1 MSSETLNPAPPTEP
15 ATKLVGYLAGFD
27 DVTSLLAAAEKV
39 CEAGYKNW
47 DCHTPFPVHGLNDAM
62 GLRATRLPYFVSA
75 CGVIGLSLALLM
87 QWWMNAIDYPFLISG
102 KPLFSLPA
110 NIPIIF
116 ELTVLLSAFGV
127 FFGMLAFNRLPRYH
141 HPVFSSERFRAA
153 TSDKFFISIESS
165 DPKFK
170 EQGTLAL
177 LDSLGGYGVERLED
191 EE

>member
-1 MSSETLNPAPPTEP
+1 MNHDTLNPSSTPEP
-15 ATKLVGYLAGFD
+15 VINLAGYLAGFD
-27 DVTSLLAAAEKV
+27 DVASLLEAAEKV
-39 CEAGYKNW
+39 RDAGFSHW

-75 CGVIGLSLALLM
+75 CGVAGLSLALLM

-127 FFGMLAFNRLPRYH
+127 FFGMLGFNRLPRYH
-141 HPVFSSERFRAA
+141 HPVFSSETFKAA
-153 TSDKFFISIESS
+153 TSDKFFISIESG
-165 DPKFK
+165 DPKFD
-170 EQGTLAL
+170 EQKTLAL
-177 LDSLGGYGVERLED
+177 LESLGGFGVERLED

>member
-1 MSSETLNPAPPTEP
+1 MNPDTLNPTSTAEP
-15 ATKLVGYLAGFD
+15 VINLAGYLAGFD
-27 DVTSLLAAAEKV
+27 DVASLLEAAEKV
-39 CEAGYKNW
+39 RDAGFSHW

-75 CGVIGLSLALLM
+75 CGVAGLSIALLM
-87 QWWMNAIDYPFLISG
+87 QWWMNAIDYPYLISG

-141 HPVFSSERFRAA
+141 HPVFSSERFKAA
-153 TSDKFFISIESS
+153 TTDKFFISIEST
-165 DPKFK
+165 DPKFD
-170 EQGTLAL
+170 EQKTMAL
-177 LDSLGGYGVERLED
+177 LNSLNGSGVERLED